1 MRVIVGDSGY
11 ARSTDNAKPTIRMLR
26 NGALLFAKVTGL

>member
-1 MRVIVGDSGY
+1 MCVIVGDSGY

-26 NGALLFAKVTGL
+26 KIALLFAKVTGL